1 MTKNKELLEL
11 KKQVDVQKKE
21 LGLTSPRFSYRFDS
35 RTRKLIL
42 CYRIPQMVNVKGVP
56 KIRTK
61 RIEKYQP
68 EILENNWKKYFKD
81 ETTIVKDHSILVSK
95 EIELAEKSF
104 NNYQDEYDFGWWKES
119 FLSRRVG
126 KTTSIKTLSQATI
139 KQNTHHLNEYYD
151 WCLEHHKDSSE
162 MSFHIDN
169 APEWF
174 EEYYTMRLTGE
185 YVNPKSKSKW
195 SPSTIGIAYR
205 NIRGFYNYVADRSK
219 GKFPYD
225 ILKRLHIPKSENLR
239 DMVNPTE
246 FEKIIDFIS
255 KNKDNVFWGKFILM
269 LRLQLKTGMRVGE
282 LVSIRNRNIDEDD
295 KCIWISGKTG
305 RRRQNFNTK
314 DDEVIWEDILN
325 KKGKGIYL
333 FHRTKI
339 HYNRYKKEYY
349 GEVSVD
355 ENKPTTESYYLQR
368 FRQMREELGLRGK
381 GIISSHSLRRY
392 FITRF
397 VSETKNRDLVRQIVG
412 HSSTR
417 MTDYYVGNMI
427 ESETE
432 TTISIGV

>member
-1 MTKNKELLEL
+1 MTKSKELQEL
-11 KKQVDVQKKE
+11 KKVVELQKKKFGLE
-21 LGLTSPRFSYRFDS
+21 LPKYSYRFDS

-42 CYRIPQMVNVKGVP
+42 CYRIPFMTNVNGVA
-56 KIRTK
+56 KVRSK

-68 EILENNWKKYFKD
+68 DIFENNWKKYFKD
-81 ETTIVKDHSILVSK
+81 QTTIVKDHSILVAK
-95 EIELAEKSF
+95 EKELAEKSF

-119 FLSRRVG
+119 FLSRKVG
-126 KTTSIKTLSQATI
+126 KTTSIKTLSSKTI
-139 KQNTHHLNEYYD
+139 KQNKHHLNEYYD
-151 WCLEHHKDSSE
+151 WCIKFHKNSGE
-162 MSFHIDN
+162 MSSHIDN
-169 APEWF
+169 AVEWF

-185 YVNPKSKSKW
+185 YVNDKSKTKW

-219 GKFPYD
+219 SKFPYD
-225 ILKRLHIPKSENLR
+225 ILKRLQIPKSENKR
-239 DMVNPTE
+239 DMVNPNE
-246 FEKIIDFIS
+246 FEKIIDFITA
-255 KNKDNVFWGKFILM
+255 KKDDVYWGKFILM

-282 LVSIRNRNIDEDD
+282 LVSIRNRNIDEND

-305 RRRQNFNTK
+305 RRRQNFNSK
-314 DDEVIWEDILN
+314 DDEGIWEDILK
-325 KKGKGIYL
+325 KKGKGLYL

-339 HYNRYKKEYY
+339 HYNRYKKEYF

-355 ENKPTTESYYLQR
+355 EDKPTTESYYLQR
-368 FRQMREELGLRGK
+368 FRQMRDELGLRGK
-381 GIISSHSLRRY
+381 GVISSHSLRRY
-392 FITRF
+392 FITKF

-427 ESETE
+427 DSETE